1 MCFLMVLLLLWGSP
15 ASAVE
20 ELASIP
26 VKFGVH
32 SKFTRIVFESPKLM
46 AYKVTKSGN
55 VVRVVLDTKAGVAV
69 GYTDFPL
76 IKKITSS
83 RNSDGALAVDV
94 GVPAGAT
101 FKHFRLKRKIVL
113 DIFPVVVAA
122 RKPTPSSRPSVAAAV
137 PVPLVKPPLTL
148 KSASTPKRL
157 SKAVKAK
164 QYQPPQA
171 SAVEPFV
178 DDDDEEYDDDEI
190 TEITLSSLTPM
201 RLAVFERFNAL
212 WIVTNSTDAS
222 GSAPVI
228 RGPMAEFI
236 ARPKGFRFDGGKA
249 YRYTFLK
256 KFYPHVKKQN
266 FLWEVLLLTEPPTDV
281 PQSAHAKV
289 EFDET
294 SRKAKFM
301 VSMKGAGDTIAFE
314 DPDVGDL
321 LYVTP
326 VSRPSQAVRESRRFA
341 DFEILPAQ
349 AGMVVRPLKE
359 GLRVNPASDVV
370 LLMSPYGL
378 TVTPEG
384 TGTPVLIGE
393 VDEAS
398 DDDNNR
404 LFDFPNWR
412 QGGLK
417 KMEDNKREIQEK
429 ILVASTT
436 EERVALL
443 MKMARLRFSN
453 NFGQETLGILGLV
466 RKENP
471 KVEKNPDFIALRGA
485 ANAMAGYY
493 REALQDLSLS
503 SLQQYPEAQLWIGF
517 AAAASEQWHMADRF
531 FPKSNRLLLQYPEN
545 IAIPLTV
552 YMAESSLRLGHTDT
566 ATKLLDS
573 INMTSESL
581 MPQYQAAINYLR
593 GEVFSQEG
601 EPDQAAE
608 IWQPV
613 ADGLNRLYHAK
624 ASLSLT
630 HLHLRQK
637 KITLKEAIDQI
648 DNLRFAWRGDGLEVK
663 ILRSLGSLK
672 VQDNQILS
680 GMEDMKQAAELA
692 DRLLDDSTPIR
703 DDMKKI
709 FSDLFA
715 GNQIVRIS
723 PLEAI
728 SVYDAFSSLLPSG
741 SEGVVASLS
750 FADCLISMDLLE
762 RASWIIEDQIRIGIP
777 DGKIAAVGAKLAA
790 VYLLDA
796 HPSQSLEALKVT
808 ERRGLTEKMREE
820 RILLKARAQSQL
832 NQTAAAIGTLSTMD
846 SRNARKLKANVL
858 WRAQKWKEAA
868 EAIEDLLPD
877 AGKSLSEDEA
887 SLVVNAAV
895 ARKLAGN
902 SDRLKEL
909 KDKYEAAM
917 TGMKLSATFGVVTR
931 DGGASALADR
941 ETMLKIAGEV
951 DMFKG
956 FLNNYKAS
964 MDKGK

>member
-1 MCFLMVLLLLWGSP
+1 
-15 ASAVE
+15 
-20 ELASIP
+20 
-26 VKFGVH
+26 
-32 SKFTRIVFESPKLM
+32 
-46 AYKVTKSGN
+46 
-55 VVRVVLDTKAGVAV
+55 
-69 GYTDFPL
+69 
-76 IKKITSS
+76 
-83 RNSDGALAVDV
+83 
-94 GVPAGAT
+94 
-101 FKHFRLKRKIVL
+101 
-113 DIFPVVVAA
+113 
-122 RKPTPSSRPSVAAAV
+122 
-137 PVPLVKPPLTL
+137 
-148 KSASTPKRL
+148 
-157 SKAVKAK
+157 
-164 QYQPPQA
+164 
-171 SAVEPFV
+171 
-178 DDDDEEYDDDEI
+178 
-190 TEITLSSLTPM
+190 
-201 RLAVFERFNAL
+201 
-212 WIVTNSTDAS
+212 
-222 GSAPVI
+222 
-228 RGPMAEFI
+228 
-236 ARPKGFRFDGGKA
+236 
-249 YRYTFLK
+249 
-256 KFYPHVKKQN
+256 
-266 FLWEVLLLTEPPTDV
+266 
-281 PQSAHAKV
+281 
-289 EFDET
+289 
-294 SRKAKFM
+294 
-301 VSMKGAGDTIAFE
+301 
-314 DPDVGDL
+314 
-321 LYVTP
+321 
-326 VSRPSQAVRESRRFA
+326 